1 MELFFLSPLVD
12 RLAGFRQVTAPA
24 MLKHIFSSYRAIDKI
39 NLEENAVK
47 MMGTYN
53 PTEPLARLIEQ
64 LEKGREFARA
74 VCQTISDVMMMSKGI
89 TLLSQTGVLKDGIR
103 DWRRQST
110 DLKTWEKYKFFFTER
125 TESRKER

>member
-1 MELFFLSPLVD
+1 
-12 RLAGFRQVTAPA
+12 

-125 TESRKER
+125 TESIKER